1 MTTLTMQDEEQLRL
15 LAIFHNVVAGL
26 GVLFSLFPILHLA
39 MGVMLLTGQFDPG
52 KPGEGPPPAFF
63 GWFFVVF
70 SVVWIV
76 VGLTASAC
84 VFLAGRYLRRRERYM
99 FCLVVAG
106 VMCAFAPFGTVL
118 GVFTILVLQRQTVKD
133 AFASARTSEVHG

>member
-1 MTTLTMQDEEQLRL
+1 MTTLTTQDEEQLRL

-26 GVLFSLFPILHLA
+26 GVLFSLFPVVHIA
-39 MGVMLLTGQFDPG
+39 MGVMMLTGKLDTD
-52 KPGEGPPPAFF
+52 KAGEGPPAFL
-63 GWFFVVF
+63 GWFFIVF
-70 SVVWIV
+70 PVVWIV
-76 VGLTASAC
+76 VGLTVSTC
-84 VFLAGRYLRRRERYM
+84 VFLAGRYLRRRQRYL

-133 AFASARTSEVHG
+133 EFS